1 MQTRRVT
8 RASLRKLSEQKAA
21 ASESEEHAVTAT
33 GATAVSR
40 TTGTEEDFDQY
51 ARMDSLTTRYGWP
64 VDVSLNTSECPDKF
78 DQQWKFLSLMRVPKK
93 TDENDDCD
101 EERDVENDEEIGD
114 IEELASCAYPA
125 PVDTLGCSKQA
136 SGSDPKIRRFHVLV
150 GLLLSSQTK
159 DATTAAAVASLKT
172 ECHRRCLALLSSTR
186 CVCVCVCVCVVLL
199 LLLTG
204 GLGSLSV
211 DAVLQMTESE
221 IDACICKVG
230 FHQRKAN
237 YLLRTARKLRD
248 EFHGDIP
255 DNVKDLCSL
264 PGVGSS
270 FLFHYLSRTL
280 SLSGSIIRI
289 RPENGF
295 LGNEIGLETQRWHRR
310 WCFLPSVVRGECRY
324 LVLLADVHVHRIANR
339 LHWTRHGPGHSASL
353 YLSRSLSV
361 VVSFCLPSRCAA
373 TKTTEKRSGTKNP
386 EDTRRVLESW
396 LPRRLWPHVNLLLV
410 GLGQTVCKPRKPQ
423 CNKCLLG
430 RRGLCPTGAL
440 CLCSVSLYHLGVL
453 AFTT

>member
-1 MQTRRVT
+1 MYLPGR
-8 RASLRKLSEQKAA
+8 
-21 ASESEEHAVTAT
+21 
-33 GATAVSR
+33 
-40 TTGTEEDFDQY
+40 
-51 ARMDSLTTRYGWP
+51 W
-64 VDVSLNTSECPDKF
+64 ECPDKF

-172 ECHRRCLALLSSTR
+172 ECHRR
-186 CVCVCVCVCVVLL
+186 
-199 LLLTG
+199 

-264 PGVGSS
+264 PGVGPKMA
-270 FLFHYLSRTL
+270 FLAMKSAWKRNV
-280 SLSGSIIRI
+280 G
-289 RPENGF
+289 
-295 LGNEIGLETQRWHRR
+295 IG
-310 WCFLPSVVRGECRY
+310 V
-324 LVLLADVHVHRIANR
+324 DVHVHRIANR
-339 LHWTRHGPGHSASL
+339 LHWTRHGP
-353 YLSRSLSV
+353 
-361 VVSFCLPSRCAA
+361 A

-430 RRGLCPTGAL
+430 RRGLCPTGRANRA
-440 CLCSVSLYHLGVL
+440 HKRPRPE
-453 AFTT
+453 